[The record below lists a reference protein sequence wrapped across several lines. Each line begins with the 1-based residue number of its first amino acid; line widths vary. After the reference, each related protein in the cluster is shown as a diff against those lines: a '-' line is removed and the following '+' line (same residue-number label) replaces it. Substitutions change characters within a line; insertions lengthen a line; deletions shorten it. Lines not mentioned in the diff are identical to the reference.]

1 MAEFDAEFKRLED
14 AATSGNYDELPLE
27 MQRAACIAEM
37 ARLPEATVKGKD
49 RIRRRNLNR
58 AINDLDARIASKKR
72 SARGLQQAM
81 LDLRVKVAQ
90 SGLSP
95 QEFKES
101 YPELAGW
108 LTDREQPK

>member
-1 MAEFDAEFKRLED
+1 MAEGFEEFERLQEV
-14 AATSGNYDELPLE
+14 AMTGNYDELPLE

-49 RIRRRNLNR
+49 RIRRRTLHR

-72 SARGLQQAM
+72 SARGLQQSM

-101 YPELAGW
+101 YPELAAW
-108 LTDREQPK
+108 LSDREA

>member
-1 MAEFDAEFKRLED
+1 MADFEEFDRLQEV
-14 AATSGNYDELPLE
+14 AMTGNYDDLPLE

-49 RIRRRNLNR
+49 RIRRRNLHR
-58 AINDLDARIASKKR
+58 TINDLDARIASKRR
-72 SARGLQQAM
+72 SARGLQQSM

-95 QEFKES
+95 QEFQER
-101 YPELAGW
+101 YPELATW
-108 LTDREQPK
+108 LSDREAR